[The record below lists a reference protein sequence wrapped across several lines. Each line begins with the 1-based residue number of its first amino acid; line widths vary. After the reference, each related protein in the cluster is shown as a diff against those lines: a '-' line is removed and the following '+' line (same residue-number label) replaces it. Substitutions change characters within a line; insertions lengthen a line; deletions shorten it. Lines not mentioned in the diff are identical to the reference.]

1 MNKTLLGIMCSDY
14 NIPYLENCLYSIEKV
29 IGDDVDITVFG
40 FNGRPEYG
48 LSHKRTEVHC
58 AQRNIPYIFIGS
70 QDYVPIDNKYR
81 TGDGREGLNYRF
93 GMLLMMRFCEI
104 FYKKGYEEVYIL
116 HPDTIILKDFRP
128 LFNEHKKDKWSII
141 MPFVSIQKICR
152 GGPST
157 LTFEDA
163 CKLNSYQIADTDV
176 RLTGSVLLHSKEFI
190 KAIYKHYGTEERMF
204 NKLFL
209 DTKYCGDCGWFDMIE
224 CMGFT
229 IRPIFKDVLSEIPNW
244 PKGDAKW
251 PSHLYWLHGEVVR
264 NLVTTL
270 GFPVGY
276 KNISLALRSYL

>member
-1 MNKTLLGIMCSDY
+1 
-14 NIPYLENCLYSIEKV
+14 
-29 IGDDVDITVFG
+29 
-40 FNGRPEYG
+40 
-48 LSHKRTEVHC
+48 
-58 AQRNIPYIFIGS
+58 
-70 QDYVPIDNKYR
+70 
-81 TGDGREGLNYRF
+81 
-93 GMLLMMRFCEI
+93 
-104 FYKKGYEEVYIL
+104 
-116 HPDTIILKDFRP
+116 
-128 LFNEHKKDKWSII
+128 
-141 MPFVSIQKICR
+141 
-152 GGPST
+152 
-157 LTFEDA
+157 
-163 CKLNSYQIADTDV
+163 
-176 RLTGSVLLHSKEFI
+176 
-190 KAIYKHYGTEERMF
+190 MF